1 MDIEFISVEFLNYY
15 TGNYLGKQR
24 FSEDIIKRYKDKI
37 EFIIEAENIN
47 ALSKMRSLN
56 LEKYEDHWSIRINR
70 QYRIEFDF
78 IKPNKIVILK
88 ISKHYEN

>member
-1 MDIEFISVEFLNYY
+1 MEIEFKTDEFLSFY
-15 TGNYLGKQR
+15 TGNYSGKQK
-24 FSEDIIKRYKDKI
+24 FSADIIKRYKDKI

-47 ALSKMRSLN
+47 ALSKIRSLN
-56 LEKYEDHWSIRINR
+56 VEKYEDHWSIRINR

-78 IKPNKIVILK
+78 IKPNTVVISK